1 MANPT
6 ETSTPS
12 EPLDTLTLRSRI
24 AALSSILKHA
34 VIPLE
39 ASASSPEMVL
49 RDCVKNLQEKVWEVV
64 SDGGKFACF
73 VGETLDVYEEGLREM
88 LREVEAENEA
98 TSKEIEGL
106 KESYMEGTCALERK
120 LEGLN
125 CMLIFAESQGFKG
138 PKESRFLGYSA
149 SSNHADHSNVQKL
162 YSTHSLESLTL
173 NHQLENKEMTLKSLE
188 DLEYA
193 FRRLKAVE
201 KIEDIFSGM
210 KVIEFEGQTIRL
222 SLTTCIPEIQCSA
235 GHHPVLVDSKS
246 SEVIHELL
254 IEIKEETLELK
265 NAVIFPDDVYVADVI
280 EASSSFRKVSSWNL
294 DKRFL
299 LDWFLQKVQ
308 GRILISNVRRLMV
321 DAVNKSRHTLDYL
334 DIDELIIAHILGGID
349 AFIKPT
355 EGWPLSDSPLKLV
368 TLKSSGPS
376 KEISLALLC
385 KVEEVANSLDCN
397 LRKDL
402 VDFVDAIEKILIQ
415 ESQTRTPL

>member
-1 MANPT
+1 
-6 ETSTPS
+6 
-12 EPLDTLTLRSRI
+12 
-24 AALSSILKHA
+24 
-34 VIPLE
+34 
-39 ASASSPEMVL
+39 
-49 RDCVKNLQEKVWEVV
+49 
-64 SDGGKFACF
+64 
-73 VGETLDVYEEGLREM
+73 M

-106 KESYMEGTCALERK
+106 KESYMEGTWALERE

-138 PKESRFLGYSA
+138 PKEGIFLGYSA

-173 NHQLENKEMTLKSLE
+173 NHQLKNKEMTLKSLE

-201 KIEDIFSGM
+201 KIEAIFSGM

-235 GHHPVLVDSKS
+235 GHHVLVDSSKS

-254 IEIKEETLELK
+254 IEIKEGTLELK
-265 NAVIFPDDVYVADVI
+265 NAAIFPDDVFVADVI
-280 EASSSFRKVSSWNL
+280 EASSSFRKVSSWDL
-294 DKRFL
+294 DMRFL
-299 LDWFLQKVQ
+299 LDWFLHKVQ

-321 DAVNKSRHTLDYL
+321 DAANKSRHTLDYL
-334 DIDELIIAHILGGID
+334 DTDELIIAHILGGID

-368 TLKSSGPS
+368 TLKSSDPS

-402 VDFVDAIEKILIQ
+402 VDFVDAIEKILSKKARQ
-415 ESQTRTPL
+415 GLHYDHSQT